1 MKRKILA
8 CTLIVIIISIVAIG
22 TQAYFT
28 YEDTARNVIT
38 TGSVGIAIDEKTYDD
53 NQVEIDFPKDGVE
66 TQPGNEVAKIVKIKN
81 EGKSDAWLRIGLEFV
96 AKDADGTELPA
107 VLPDASKL
115 FEFETLSDWILHT
128 DGYYYYKNPVK
139 PDEMSTA
146 LFEKVKINDKLSNEY
161 NTAKLTLRVKAQA
174 VQTANN
180 GTTVL
185 EAAGWPENN

>member
-8 CTLIVIIISIVAIG
+8 CTLVVIVLSLFAYG

-53 NQVEIDFPKDGVE
+53 NQVEIDFPKEGVE
-66 TQPGNEVAKIVKIKN
+66 TQPGNEVAKIVKVVN
-81 EGKSDAWLRIGLEFV
+81 DGKSDAWLRIQIKSY
-96 AKDADGTELPA
+96 AKDGTGADLPA
-107 VLPDASKL
+107 VLPDGTPL
-115 FEFETLSDWILHT
+115 FTFDTLSDWIAHT

-139 PDEMSTA
+139 PDEMTSA

-161 NTAKLTLRVKAQA
+161 NTAKLTLSVNAQA

-180 GTTVL
+180 GSTVL

>member
-1 MKRKILA
+1 MKRKIIA
-8 CTLIVIIISIVAIG
+8 CTLIVIVISIVAFG

-38 TGSVGIAIDEKTYDD
+38 TGSVGIAIDEKTYDE
-53 NQVEIDFPKDGVE
+53 NKVEIDFPKDGVE
-66 TQPGNEVAKIVKIKN
+66 TQPGNEIAKIVKVVN
-81 EGKSDAWLRIGLEFV
+81 DGKSDAWLRIGLEFI
-96 AKDADGTELPA
+96 AKDGDGKELPTT
-107 VLPDASKL
+107 LPDSSKL

-139 PDEMSTA
+139 PEEMSTA
-146 LFEKVKINDKLSNEY
+146 LFEKVRINDKLSNEY
-161 NTAKLTLRVKAQA
+161 NTAKLTLRVNAQA

-180 GTTVL
+180 GNSVL